1 MFSVSSI
8 FFPNKWWRSLKWSTY
23 VPRNVL
29 LTSDCQRNHP
39 MNYPCNSHS
48 LNNHF
53 SFVFYVVVSAPK
65 APFPNRKKKQKQ
77 QEMKIEEAIWGGKK
91 ELDLPANR
99 KTSNDAIN
107 KNSWGKVDV
116 RHVPWLNLRPRF
128 VHSISINAAS
138 LGISFCI
145 YPCYTKLWIFKESM
159 EISNA
164 YLTWFLPVTLV
175 SIMCSIGNLLI
186 DVEVSQ
192 TDKVH
197 LGRFFFGYTLAEL
210 NRGIIQNDLINS
222 DSS

>member
-1 MFSVSSI
+1 MFYSPVIVRGIIQWTIHAIATALTITSPS
-8 FFPNKWWRSLKWSTY
+8 FSTLLSQRQKHRFPTE
-23 VPRNVL
+23 
-29 LTSDCQRNHP
+29 
-39 MNYPCNSHS
+39 
-48 LNNHF
+48 
-53 SFVFYVVVSAPK
+53 
-65 APFPNRKKKQKQ
+65 KKKQKQ

-128 VHSISINAAS
+128 VHTISINAAS

>member
-1 MFSVSSI
+1 MFYSPVIVRGIIQWTIHAIATALTITSPS
-8 FFPNKWWRSLKWSTY
+8 FSTLLSQRQKHRFPTE
-23 VPRNVL
+23 
-29 LTSDCQRNHP
+29 
-39 MNYPCNSHS
+39 
-48 LNNHF
+48 
-53 SFVFYVVVSAPK
+53 
-65 APFPNRKKKQKQ
+65 KKKQKQ

-107 KNSWGKVDV
+107 RNSWGKVDV

-175 SIMCSIGNLLI
+175 SIMCSIGFHREFAHRCRGQSNRQ
-186 DVEVSQ
+186 SAPR
-192 TDKVH
+192 KV
-197 LGRFFFGYTLAEL
+197 FFGYTLAEL